1 MVEKKKVSW
10 RNVASYLGGTKVIEV
25 NKVIRLFLIIFLT
38 GFFGFL
44 PTVFA
49 ETQSSTEG
57 VSPGKTQ
64 IDQNYRALKKL
75 LSDVIILKKQVEN
88 GSAVTSKD
96 LELLRKSITAN
107 GSLSASMESEVTA
120 LQSKITGLNKIIK
133 RTNSENIKLKT
144 LIENNKKKIAELVAT
159 IDETPDPEENVKL
172 IENNKKAIAELVAM
186 ISTTPD
192 PEYSVKLNLDN
203 DRVAFFKQ
211 SVVEGSRLRIPNVED
226 CSEVG
231 KTFFEDVIIRDW
243 DKFFVEDNGVAKMCE
258 KIQGRWRVKTVSSET
273 LAHVVEVKR

>member
-10 RNVASYLGGTKVIEV
+10 RNVASYLGRTEVIEV

-44 PTVFA
+44 STVFA

-120 LQSKITGLNKIIK
+120 LQSKITSLNKIIK

-144 LIENNKKKIAELVAT
+144 LIENNKK
-159 IDETPDPEENVKL
+159 
-172 IENNKKAIAELVAM
+172 AIAELVAM
-186 ISTTPD
+186 IGTTPD
-192 PEYSVKLNLDN
+192 PEYSVKLDN

-211 SVVEGSRLRIPNVED
+211 SVVEGGRLRIPNVED

-231 KTFFEDVIIRDW
+231 KNFFEDVIIRDW
-243 DKFFVEDNGVAKMCE
+243 DAFFVEDNGVAKMCE
-258 KIQGRWRVKTVSSET
+258 KEQGQWRVKTVSSET
-273 LAHVVEVKR
+273 LGHVVEVKR

>member
-10 RNVASYLGGTKVIEV
+10 RNVTSYLGGTKVIEV

-107 GSLSASMESEVTA
+107 GSQSASMESEVTA

-172 IENNKKAIAELVAM
+172 IENNKKAIADLVAM
-186 ISTTPD
+186 IGTTPD
-192 PEYSVKLNLDN
+192 PEYSVKLDN
-203 DRVAFFKQ
+203 DRVALFKQ
-211 SVVEGSRLRIPNVED
+211 SVVEGGRLRIPKVEN

-231 KTFFEDVIIRDW
+231 KNFFEDVIIRDW
-243 DKFFVEDNGVAKMCE
+243 DAFFVEDNGVAKMCE
-258 KIQGRWRVKTVSSET
+258 KNQGQWRVKTVSSET
-273 LAHVVEVKR
+273 LGHVIEVKR